1 MNRIY
6 VQNVRSIIEIGHQG
20 EHLSRCVCFDLSE
33 LKETF
38 GEGRFEIAVKRP
50 TESLIYLASEIDEI
64 GEYAVWK
71 LTSSDTAIAGFGR
84 CEMRYYVDDI
94 LCKTDVYT
102 TRLFPS
108 LSAEPGPAPDP
119 YDDKIEKLSEL
130 AVKAKDEADR
140 AAASEEAAALSA
152 RAAED
157 SALNAS
163 ASSSDALRY
172 ASASETSAEEAK
184 DYRDEAKKI
193 LESMPYIPEDYTQ
206 LSKDVETL
214 KGQIG
219 TLKFK
224 VSETG
229 ILQVEY

>member
-84 CEMRYYVDDI
+84 CEMRYYVDNI

-152 RAAED
+152 TAAEV
-157 SALNAS
+157 STSNAS
-163 ASSSDALRY
+163 ASSSEASRY
-172 ASASETSAEEAK
+172 ASDSKTSAEETK
-184 DYRDEAKKI
+184 GYRDEAKKI